1 MAGAG
6 YPETVQEL
14 SDRGAEGP
22 LQPAWLGPQLPEPW
36 GPHEP
41 PKEADP
47 AHGQHQLCAE
57 ALLPAQAPRS
67 VPPSQRRAA
76 PLATLRAQANRKALG
91 ALRKVVLA
99 PQLLGVFHWVLL
111 HVCPW
116 FTSYSSGVSIFC
128 RKDIHLFSV
137 SQLSCRKR
145 HV

>member
-67 VPPSQRRAA
+67 VSPSQRQAA
-76 PLATLRAQANRKALG
+76 SPRHAPRPRPTERCWAL
-91 ALRKVVLA
+91 
-99 PQLLGVFHWVLL
+99 
-111 HVCPW
+111 
-116 FTSYSSGVSIFC
+116 
-128 RKDIHLFSV
+128 
-137 SQLSCRKR
+137 
-145 HV
+145 